1 MAIRITE
8 FAWFDQVGDLLIIN
22 GYLLFKTNETFGPGE
37 YSARRCGPSK
47 RWLAFTYLRAFINDF
62 SNKK

>member
-22 GYLLFKTNETFGPGE
+22 GYLLFYSTTHNTFSGR
-37 YSARRCGPSK
+37 SQIWIIR
-47 RWLAFTYLRAFINDF
+47 
-62 SNKK
+62 